1 MPSRFEF
8 SGRTQLL
15 RLLDAVM
22 AIGSEQSLADALRR
36 ITETAAELVDAQYAA
51 LGVLDESGSRLA
63 EFITV
68 GLSEE
73 ATVRIGARPE
83 GHGILGLLILEPRP
97 LRLPDLH
104 AHPDS
109 FGFPPGHPPMTS
121 FLGVPIRMR
130 GVVYG
135 NLYLTDKA
143 DGQVFTD
150 VDQELA
156 VGLAA
161 AAGLAIENARLY
173 EQARLAGL
181 VVERER
187 IARDL
192 HDDVI
197 QRLFATGMSLQA
209 VAQRVGDPVDAERI
223 ARAVEELD
231 VSIRQVRST
240 IFELHRTATGRR
252 TLRSELLTI
261 SDDATGALGFKPA
274 CDIRGPIDSAV
285 DETTGSHLLLC
296 LREALSNVARHARAT
311 SVEVEVVVDDGRVVL
326 CVSDDGVGYAP
337 TPGERTSGL
346 DNMLVRAES
355 SGGRFTIGP
364 GEGRGTVV
372 TWDVPLAPFEDAPGQ
387 DGSQAPS

>member
-1 MPSRFEF
+1 VPGRFEF
-8 SGRTQLL
+8 SGPAQLL

-22 AIGSEQSLADALRR
+22 AIGSEQTLADALRR
-36 ITETAAELVDAQYAA
+36 ITETAAELVDARYAA

-68 GLSEE
+68 GLDAA
-73 ATVRIGARPE
+73 ATDRIGPRPE
-83 GHGILGLLILEPRP
+83 GHGILGLLILDPVP

-143 DGQVFTD
+143 DGEVFTD

-161 AAGLAIENARLY
+161 AAGLAIENARLH
-173 EQARLAGL
+173 EQARLADL
-181 VVERER
+181 LDERER

-209 VAQRVGDPVDAERI
+209 VAHLVDDPVAAQRI
-223 ARAVEELD
+223 VRAVDELD

-240 IFELHRTATGRR
+240 IFELHQRSTGLR
-252 TLRSELLTI
+252 TLRSEILTI
-261 SDDATGALGFKPA
+261 CEDASRALGFKPT
-274 CDIRGPIDSAV
+274 CDVRGPVDSAV
-285 DETTGSHLLLC
+285 GATMAGHLLLC

-311 SVEVEVVVDDGRVVL
+311 STEVEVVVEHGRLLLRVA
-326 CVSDDGVGYAP
+326 DDGVGYVP
-337 TPGERTSGL
+337 TPGASSSGL
-346 DNMLVRAES
+346 DNMLVRAEANGGTFAVGRRP
-355 SGGRFTIGP
+355 SGGLVI
-364 GEGRGTVV
+364 
-372 TWDVPLAPFEDAPGQ
+372 TWDVPLGPEAAPDR
-387 DGSQAPS
+387 DGSTAPS

>member
-1 MPSRFEF
+1 MSNRFEF
-8 SGRTQLL
+8 AGATQLL

-22 AIGSEQSLADALRR
+22 AIGSERSLADALRR
-36 ITETAAELVDAQYAA
+36 ITETAADLVDAQYAA

-73 ATVRIGARPE
+73 ETDRIGPRPE
-83 GHGILGLLILEPRP
+83 GHGILGLLILEPHP
-97 LRLPDLH
+97 LRLPDLK

-121 FLGVPIRMR
+121 FLGVPIRLR

-135 NLYLTDKA
+135 NLYMTDKA

-161 AAGLAIENARLY
+161 AAGLAIENARLH
-173 EQARLAGL
+173 EVARDAGL
-181 VVERER
+181 LDERER

-197 QRLFATGMSLQA
+197 QRLFATGLSLQA
-209 VAQRVGDPVDAERI
+209 AARSVKDPIAVERI
-223 ARAVEELD
+223 MRAVDELD
-231 VSIRQVRST
+231 VSIRQVRAT
-240 IFELHRTATGRR
+240 IFELHQLGTNVQ
-252 TLRSELLTI
+252 TLRSEI
-261 SDDATGALGFKPA
+261 VAVCDDAATSLGFKPT
-274 CDIRGPIDSAV
+274 CDIDGPVDTAVGEQVRG
-285 DETTGSHLLLC
+285 HLLMC
-296 LREALSNVARHARAT
+296 LREALSNVARHAEASAVDVT
-311 SVEVEVVVDDGRVVL
+311 ISVRSGRLVLQVVDDG
-326 CVSDDGVGYAP
+326 VGFQAHD
-337 TPGERTSGL
+337 RSSGI

-355 SGGRFTIGP
+355 LGGAFSI
-364 GEGRGTVV
+364 EGRAAGGTLL
-372 TWDVPLAPFEDAPGQ
+372 TWDVPLGAP
-387 DGSQAPS
+387 